1 MAKESGIGATLT
13 IDDSA
18 AAAQAVTND
27 IQSVTF
33 DTPRA
38 EILVPGLDVS
48 AQERLLG
55 LADFTSTANGTFND
69 AATTGWFTVISDA
82 ANTDVSRTWAY
93 ALSGNTLTVETN
105 VTAVNYARGTD
116 GSMTINASF
125 ALQDGTDPTW
135 S

>member
-13 IDDSA
+13 IDNSA
-18 AAAQAVTND
+18 GAGQAVTND

-38 EILVPGLDVS
+38 ELVVTGLDVS
-48 AQERLLG
+48 SMERLLG
-55 LADFTSTANGTFND
+55 LGDFTGTCVGTFND

-82 ANTDVSRTWAY
+82 PSTDVSRTWAY

-105 VTAVNYARGTD
+105 VTTLNYSRGSD
-116 GSMTINASF
+116 GSMGITAGF
-125 ALQDGTDPTW
+125 ALQSGTDATW
-135 S
+135 A